1 MGAAQA
7 HAGTRAAATELSLA
21 GMSHGVGGPAGWVEA
36 KPAPGARLG
45 DAIALMRARGLRA
58 SAARR
63 LVLEALLVADGPMS
77 AEQIAQ
83 GIGGRVPSS
92 DIGSVYRNLQALE
105 DIGLVRHVHLGH
117 GPGLHALV
125 VGSEPEYLT
134 CERCADYRV
143 VAPEELDAIRELIA
157 RQFGYQAS
165 FAHFPIVGLCA
176 TCARAVGQRRIL
188 GARHPQGHRR

>member
-1 MGAAQA
+1 
-7 HAGTRAAATELSLA
+7 
-21 GMSHGVGGPAGWVEA
+21 MSHRAGGPSAWIGA
-36 KPAPGARLG
+36 KPPPGAHLG
-45 DAIALMRARGLRA
+45 EAIALMRARGLRA

-83 GIGGRVPSS
+83 GIGGRVPAS

-134 CERCADYRV
+134 CERCGDYRV
-143 VAPEELDAIRELIA
+143 VAPEELDTIRELIA

-176 TCARAVGQRRIL
+176 NCARAVGRRRVFN
-188 GARHPQGHRR
+188 GRHPQGHRR

>member
-1 MGAAQA
+1 MIAPPV
-7 HAGTRAAATELSLA
+7 GTFAWHEVSTAVNRVANDEPRLIEPAT
-21 GMSHGVGGPAGWVEA
+21 
-36 KPAPGARLG
+36 
-45 DAIALMRARGLRA
+45 
-58 SAARR
+58 
-63 LVLEALLVADGPMS
+63 

-83 GIGGRVPSS
+83 GIGGRVPLS

-125 VGSEPEYLT
+125 VEGEPEYLT
-134 CERCADYRV
+134 CERCADYRA

-176 TCARAVGQRRIL
+176 SCALAVGKRRVFN
-188 GARHPQGHRR
+188 GRR